1 MNEVVSAQKV
11 PATWRIILAAIL
23 DFFTIFF
30 AAGFGVALI
39 FGGTTDEGFFLQGG
53 PALLCF
59 ALMIAYFVVFNKYLG
74 GTIWKR
80 ILKAK
85 RTDR

>member
-1 MNEVVSAQKV
+1 MSETAEAPKQ

-23 DFFTIFF
+23 DFFTIFWI
-30 AAGFGVALI
+30 AGFVVASI
-39 FGGTTDEGFFLQGG
+39 FGGKTDEGFSLEGG

-59 ALMIAYFVVFNKYLG
+59 ALMVAYFVIFNKYLG

>member
-1 MNEVVSAQKV
+1 MNEIASAQKV
-11 PATWRIILAAIL
+11 PATWRIVLAAIL
-23 DFFTIFF
+23 DFFTVFWV
-30 AAGFGVALI
+30 AGFGVALI
-39 FGGTTDEGFFLQGG
+39 FGGTTGNGFSLQGG
-53 PALLCF
+53 PALLSF
-59 ALMIAYFVVFNKYLG
+59 ALMIAYFVVFNRYLG

>member
-1 MNEVVSAQKV
+1 MSDVAITPKAPS
-11 PATWRIILAAIL
+11 TWRIVLAAIL
-23 DFFTIFF
+23 DFFTIFWV
-30 AAGFGVALI
+30 AGLAVAWL
-39 FGGTTDEGFFLQGG
+39 FGGMTDNGFSLDGG
-53 PALLCF
+53 PAFLCF
-59 ALMIAYFVVFNKYLG
+59 ALMVAYFVVFNKYLG